1 MLRIVAMD
9 VHVRHAKRDCI
20 LKVIHITV
28 QYVMTLKKNEGDVRM
43 DSRIFETGSK
53 FLCEKESA
61 MNEDVVYLCDLAN
74 TTLNKS
80 GYDVGIGVKYD
91 GHCYTI
97 TVRRPGTY
105 AVMFASD
112 DGAMLYL
119 RGFLEALS
127 LKRRE

>member
-1 MLRIVAMD
+1 
-9 VHVRHAKRDCI
+9 
-20 LKVIHITV
+20 
-28 QYVMTLKKNEGDVRM
+28 
-43 DSRIFETGSK
+43 
-53 FLCEKESA
+53 

-112 DGAMLYL
+112 DGAILYL
-119 RGFLEALS
+119 QGFLEALS
-127 LKRRE
+127 LTRRKDA